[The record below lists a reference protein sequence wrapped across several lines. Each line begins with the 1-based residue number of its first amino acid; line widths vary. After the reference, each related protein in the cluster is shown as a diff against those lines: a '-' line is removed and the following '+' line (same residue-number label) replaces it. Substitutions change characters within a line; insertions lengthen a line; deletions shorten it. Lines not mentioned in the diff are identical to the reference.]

1 MSKFD
6 NMYLDLCKK
15 IMDNGVIGHNR
26 TGTDTKKI
34 THEVMQFNLEE
45 EFPILTCKSV
55 AFKSA
60 ALEMLWFYQ
69 AQSNDVRWL
78 QDRGVKIW
86 NEWQID
92 ENGYYN
98 GKYFGKE
105 YAYTIGTAYGWIV
118 KKYGLTQNL
127 IEMIKN
133 NPDDRRMIM
142 SLWQNEY
149 LPTAALPSCVWNT
162 QWDVTEGK
170 LNCIVTQRSCDVALG
185 LPFNI
190 SQYALLVN
198 LIAKCTDLKPGKMT
212 WIINNAHIYV
222 DQFDGINKQLE
233 RKNEC
238 LEAPK
243 LWINP
248 DIKDFFKFDN
258 SKELKDIKLIDY
270 KNLGKISMPVSV

>member
-6 NMYLDLCKK
+6 NMYLNLCKK
-15 IMDNGVIGHNR
+15 IMDKGVLCHNR
-26 TGTDTKKI
+26 TGTDTKKLA
-34 THEVMQFNLEE
+34 HEIMQFDLQE

-55 AFKSA
+55 SFKSA
-60 ALEMLWFYQ
+60 TLEMLWFYQ

-92 ENGYYN
+92 ENGYYM
-98 GKYFGKE
+98 GKFFGKE
-105 YAYTIGTAYGWIV
+105 HAYTIGTAYGWIV
-118 KKYGLTQNL
+118 KKYELTQNL
-127 IEMIKN
+127 IKMIKE

-149 LPTAALPSCVWNT
+149 LSTAALPSCVWNS
-162 QWDVTEGK
+162 QWDVTEGY

-198 LIAKCTDLKPGKMT
+198 LIAHVTGLKPGKMT
-212 WIINNAHIYV
+212 WVINNAHIYV

-233 RKNEC
+233 RVDEC

-248 DIKDFFKFDN
+248 DVKNFFEFDN
-258 SKELKDIKLIDY
+258 SRELKDIKLIDY
-270 KNLGKISMPVSV
+270 KNLGKVSMPVSV